1 MKKVFTLSHQLAR
14 RRAMEA
20 VANAPEGHVITV
32 AEPTRTLE
40 ANAKLWAVLSEISV
54 QVDWYGKKLS
64 PDNWKDVL
72 SAALKKQ
79 EAVPG
84 IDGGFVIL
92 GQRTS
97 QMSRREF
104 SELLELAQAFGA
116 SQGVVFNEPAAA

>member
-1 MKKVFTLSHQLAR
+1 MKQTFTMSHSLAR

-20 VANAPEGHVITV
+20 VANAPEGYVV
-32 AEPTRTLE
+32 SVGEPTRNTDQ
-40 ANAKLWAVLSEISV
+40 NSKLWAVLSEISA
-54 QVDWYGKKLS
+54 QVEWYGKKLS
-64 PDNWKDVL
+64 ADAWKDVL

-97 QMSRREF
+97 HMTKREF
-104 SELLELAQAFGA
+104 SDLIELAQAFGA
-116 SQGVVFNEPAAA
+116 SKGVVFNEPATA